1 MGVPKVIVMRTND
14 DNSKEQ
20 VYPITHIEAI
30 NGLKEILEGKE
41 LTIGVKT
48 INGQT
53 GDVTLPVLAQS
64 DYVRI
69 MAMVT
74 AFENGEIGGG
84 IGNITIEKVGE
95 L

>member
-1 MGVPKVIVMRTND
+1 MGVPKVILMRTND
-14 DNSKEQ
+14 DGTKEQ
-20 VYPITHIEAI
+20 IYPVTDINAIE
-30 NGLKEILEGKE
+30 GLAEALQNNEAKL
-41 LTIGVKT
+41 GVT
-48 INGQT
+48 SINGQS
-53 GDVTLPVLAQS
+53 GDVILPVLAQS